1 MNRRTLPGFKLTMGA
16 TLAWLGILVLIP
28 LASVFVTSSELTWEQ
43 FQRIAFGPRALAAY
57 RLTFGAALVAAAINA
72 AVGLLIAW
80 VLVRYKF
87 PGRNF
92 VDALIDI
99 PFALPTAVAGLTY
112 SSLYAA
118 NGWLGQWLHPLGIQ
132 AVHSRLAVV
141 IVLTFVSLP
150 FVVRSVQPVL
160 EDLGAEPEE
169 AAASLGASRWQSFR
183 WVVFPALAPALLTG
197 VALAFARAVGEYGS
211 VIFVSGNLPMKTEIA
226 PLLIMGQLENYN
238 FAGASAIAMVLLIA
252 SFAING
258 SINLLSRW
266 SKRHDG

>member
-1 MNRRTLPGFKLTMGA
+1 MTRRTLPGFGLTMGA

-28 LASVFVTSSELTWEQ
+28 LGSLLVTSSELSWEG
-43 FQRIAFGPRALAAY
+43 FRRVAFGPRALASY
-57 RLTFGAALVAAAINA
+57 KLTFGAALIAAAVNGGI
-72 AVGLLIAW
+72 GLLLAW
-80 VLVRYKF
+80 VLVRYDF
-87 PGRNF
+87 PGRKL

-112 SSLYAA
+112 SSLYAG
-118 NGWLGQWLHPLGIQ
+118 NGWIGRFLAPLGIK
-132 AVHSRLAVV
+132 AIHSPLAVV

-160 EDLGAEPEE
+160 EDLGRESEE
-169 AAASLGASRWQSFR
+169 AAGSLGASRWQTFR

-226 PLLIMGQLENYN
+226 PLLIMGQLEQYS
-238 FAGASAIAMVLLIA
+238 FGGAAAIALVLLAA
-252 SFAING
+252 SFLING
-258 SINLLSRW
+258 AINLLSRW
-266 SKRHDG
+266 SRRHE